1 MRLGEVVLA
10 HPGALG
16 GKVLDL
22 VKIVLPVFWRIPV
35 DLVVGSLGTV
45 GVGSWPRVLVFLGGC
60 NGLKAFAPPK
70 EIFIPVLLLC
80 PEPLKG
86 PCH

>member
-60 NGLKAFAPPK
+60 NGLVSHSLSRL
-70 EIFIPVLLLC
+70 PV
-80 PEPLKG
+80 
-86 PCH
+86 HFS